1 MFAHRNHSTFLY
13 PSFPMATVGTAVDV
27 PIEVSATSTTL
38 KETSTA
44 DAEVLNKV
52 AERLRF
58 FFSDANIRQ
67 DAFMRRYLLV
77 SSSKETPNDTDNKY
91 SVPISAL
98 LKCHTIQRITTSP
111 DVIVQAA
118 ETHLN
123 EELVVV
129 KATGEKKEVS
139 LKRRISFTKDL
150 LSGHISLSLY
160 VSSLPLTADRMK
172 YAVSVADIRQLFADD
187 DAIALVKLKFRPR
200 SAGSNDP
207 NDDGEEEPTSSSA
220 RPKWIPSGGAMVEF
234 KTIEALQKAASTT
247 LTMKDG
253 VSVSP
258 EHPLTLGDGGEP
270 LQVMLLSEYK
280 DRSEKTTAV
289 KKENDTGVSQEKS
302 DPVPEDASSPVFT
315 MDWKPGCVIVLEG
328 MSNAATTNDSEDPG
342 IDCDREAILETVA
355 QGLKMT
361 VDAMKE
367 QKMVYVDYSRGQ
379 TKGAIRFSEP
389 SEQVAA
395 ICQSLHDKSLT
406 ISNVTIM
413 SVRVLSGTEEQEYWD
428 RFIQFKNQQKQ
439 NHLQEKNSKRKG
451 PHGGHHGKRSKRRY

>member
-1 MFAHRNHSTFLY
+1 LY
-13 PSFPMATVGTAVDV
+13 SLIPMAAVETAVDV
-27 PIEVSATSTTL
+27 PIEVSATPASH
-38 KETSTA
+38 ENHA
-44 DAEVLNKV
+44 DASVLTAV
-52 AERLRF
+52 AERLQF
-58 FFSDANIRQ
+58 FFSNANIRQ

-77 SSSKETPNDTDNKY
+77 SFSQDTSNDDDDKY

-98 LKCHTIQRITTSP
+98 LKFHTIQKITTSP

-118 ETHLN
+118 EAHLSD
-123 EELVVV
+123 ELVVV
-129 KATGEKKEVS
+129 KATGEKKEVA
-139 LKRRISFTKDL
+139 LKRRVPFTKDL
-150 LSGHISLSLY
+150 LSEHIPLSLY
-160 VSSLPLTADRMK
+160 VSNLPLTADKMK
-172 YAVSVADIRQLFADD
+172 YAVSVSDIRQLFEDD

-200 SAGSNDP
+200 SANGNDP
-207 NDDGEEEPTSSSA
+207 QDDGEEEPPSSSG
-220 RPKWIPSGGAMVEF
+220 RTKWIPTGGAMVEF

-253 VSVSP
+253 ASVTP
-258 EHPLTLGDGGEP
+258 ERPLRIGDDGEP

-280 DRSEKTTAV
+280 DRAEKTTVV
-289 KKENDTGVSQEKS
+289 KKENDKGVTKKEA
-302 DPVPEDASSPVFT
+302 DPVPEDASASVFT

-328 MSNAATTNDSEDPG
+328 MTNGTTTNDTEDQV
-342 IDCDREAILETVA
+342 IDCDREAILEMVA

-379 TKGAIRFSEP
+379 AKGAIRFSEP

-395 ICQSLHDKSLT
+395 ICRALQDKSLA
-406 ISNVTIM
+406 IANVTVE

-439 NHLQEKNSKRKG
+439 NHQQEKNSKRKG